1 VAALAGLA
9 PDEPEPDEPE
19 PEDDEPEDDEPEDDE
34 PEDDEPAAAGAGVPV
49 EAGVDES
56 DLLSEPAAAAFSAL
70 TLPARESLR

>member
-9 PDEPEPDEPE
+9 PDEPEPEEDEPQPEDDEPE
-19 PEDDEPEDDEPEDDE
+19 PEDDEPEPD
-34 PEDDEPAAAGAGVPV
+34 DDEPAAAGAGVPV

-56 DLLSEPAAAAFSAL
+56 DLLSEPAAGFSAL